1 MAELFETKRKETM
14 ATMIRTFFSHVLESI
29 KSLKRNGWMTIASA
43 SAVTIT
49 LVLVGIFMAVI
60 FNATKLAKDIE
71 ENVTVSVFV
80 DIGTTP
86 DEMQKLE
93 KELNKID
100 NVETISYSN
109 KDKQLKKI
117 QKQMGE
123 AWNLFEGDSNPLYD
137 VYYVSA
143 KEPSDTKE
151 ISAKAAKLSN
161 VFKADYGGVSSDKIF
176 SIASK
181 VRTWG
186 LGAAILLLFVAVFL
200 ISNTIRITILSRQR
214 EIQIMRLVGAK
225 NGYIRWPFFIEGAW
239 IGLIGSIIPILVLTF
254 GYQKFYTLFN
264 PQLLSSNYSLLK
276 PESFV
281 WQIDLLM
288 IVIGMTIGSLGSI
301 ISMRRFL
308 KI

>member
-1 MAELFETKRKETM
+1 MEELSEIKRKGNM
-14 ATMIRTFFSHVLESI
+14 VTMIRTFFSHVLESI
-29 KSLKRNGWMTIASA
+29 KSLKRNGWMTIASI

-49 LVLVGIFMAVI
+49 LVLVGVFMAVI

-80 DIGTTP
+80 DIGTTAE
-86 DEMQKLE
+86 EMQALE

-109 KDKQLKKI
+109 KDEQLKKI
-117 QKQMGE
+117 QEQMGE
-123 AWNLFEGDSNPLYD
+123 AWSLFEGDSNPLYD
-137 VYYVSA
+137 VYYISA

-151 ISAKAAKLSN
+151 IAKQAAKLPT

-176 SIASK
+176 NISSK
-181 VRTWG
+181 VKKWG
-186 LGAAILLLFVAVFL
+186 SGTAILLIFVAVFL

-225 NGYIRWPFFIEGAW
+225 NSYIRWPFFIEGAW
-239 IGLIGSIIPILVLTF
+239 IGLIGALIPMAVLTF
-254 GYQKFYTLFN
+254 GYERFYSIFN

-281 WQIDLLM
+281 WQLDGLL
-288 IVIGMTIGSLGSI
+288 IIIGMSIGSIGSI

>member
-1 MAELFETKRKETM
+1 
-14 ATMIRTFFSHVLESI
+14 MIRTFFSHVLESI

-93 KELNKID
+93 KDLNKIKD
-100 NVETISYSN
+100 VETISYSN
-109 KDKQLKKI
+109 KDQQLKKI

-137 VYYVSA
+137 VYLVSA
-143 KEPSDTKE
+143 KDPADTKK
-151 ISAKAAKLSN
+151 ISEKAAKLPN

-176 SIASK
+176 SLAGK

-186 LGAAILLLFVAVFL
+186 LGAALLLLFVAVFL

-239 IGLIGSIIPILVLTF
+239 IGLLGSIIPILLLTF
-254 GYQKFYTLFN
+254 GYQQFYNIFN
-264 PQLLSSNYSLLK
+264 RQLLQSNYSLLK

-281 WQIDLLM
+281 WQLDLLM
-288 IVIGMTIGSLGSI
+288 VVIGMTIGSLGSI

>member
-1 MAELFETKRKETM
+1 
-14 ATMIRTFFSHVLESI
+14 MIRTFFSHVLESI
-29 KSLKRNGWMTIASA
+29 KSLRRNGWMTIASA

-49 LVLVGIFMAVI
+49 LILVGIFMAVI

-71 ENVTVSVFV
+71 ENVIVSVFV
-80 DIGTTP
+80 DINTTP
-86 DEMQKLE
+86 EEMEKLE
-93 KELNKID
+93 QELNKLP

-117 QKQMGE
+117 QEQMGD

-143 KEPSDTKE
+143 KDPKDTKA
-151 ISAKAAKLSN
+151 ISKKAAKLPN

-176 SIASK
+176 SIAET

-186 LGAAILLLFVAVFL
+186 LGASLLLLFVAVFL
-200 ISNTIRITILSRQR
+200 ISNTIRITILSRKR

-225 NGYIRWPFFIEGAW
+225 NGFIRWPFFIEGAW
-239 IGLIGSIIPILVLTF
+239 IGLIGAIIPILLLTF
-254 GYQKFYTLFN
+254 GYQYFYNIFN
-264 PQLLSSNYSLLK
+264 PQLLRSNYSLLK
-276 PESFV
+276 PDSFV
-281 WQIDLLM
+281 WQLDLLM
-288 IVIGMTIGSLGSI
+288 VAVGMGIGSLGSI
-301 ISMRRFL
+301 ISMHRFL

>member
-1 MAELFETKRKETM
+1 
-14 ATMIRTFFSHVLESI
+14 
-29 KSLKRNGWMTIASA
+29 MTIASA

-49 LVLVGIFMAVI
+49 LVLVGIFMTVI

-109 KDKQLKKI
+109 KDQQLKKI
-117 QKQMGE
+117 QDQMGST
-123 AWNLFEGDSNPLYD
+123 WNLFEGDSNPLYD
-137 VYYVSA
+137 VYYISA
-143 KEPSDTKE
+143 NEPSDTKE
-151 ISAKAAKLSN
+151 ISEKAGKLPN

-176 SIASK
+176 NISAK

-186 LGAAILLLFVAVFL
+186 LGAAILLIFVAVFL

-239 IGLIGSIIPILVLTF
+239 IGLIGSIIPMVVITF
-254 GYQKFYTLFN
+254 GYQKFYGIFN

-281 WQIDLLM
+281 WQMDILM
-288 IVIGMTIGSLGSI
+288 VIIGMTIGSLGSI

>member
-93 KELNKID
+93 KELNKIKD
-100 NVETISYSN
+100 VETISYSN
-109 KDKQLKKI
+109 KDQQLKKI

-137 VYYVSA
+137 VYLVSA
-143 KEPSDTKE
+143 KDPADTKK
-151 ISAKAAKLSN
+151 ISEKAAKLPN

-176 SIASK
+176 SLAGK

-186 LGAAILLLFVAVFL
+186 LGAALLLLFVAVFL

-239 IGLIGSIIPILVLTF
+239 IGLLGSIIPILLLTF
-254 GYQKFYTLFN
+254 GYQQFYNIFN
-264 PQLLSSNYSLLK
+264 RQLLQSNYSLLK

-281 WQIDLLM
+281 WQLDLLM
-288 IVIGMTIGSLGSI
+288 VVIGMTIGSLGSI

>member
-1 MAELFETKRKETM
+1 
-14 ATMIRTFFSHVLESI
+14 
-29 KSLKRNGWMTIASA
+29 MTIASA

-93 KELNKID
+93 KDLNKIKD
-100 NVETISYSN
+100 VETISYSN
-109 KDKQLKKI
+109 KDQQLKKI

-137 VYYVSA
+137 VYLVSA
-143 KEPSDTKE
+143 KDPADTKK
-151 ISAKAAKLSN
+151 ISEKAAKLPN

-176 SIASK
+176 SLAGK

-186 LGAAILLLFVAVFL
+186 LGAALLLLFVAVFL

-239 IGLIGSIIPILVLTF
+239 IGLLGSIIPILLLTF
-254 GYQKFYTLFN
+254 GYQQFYNIFN
-264 PQLLSSNYSLLK
+264 RQLLQSNYSLLK

-281 WQIDLLM
+281 WQLDLLM
-288 IVIGMTIGSLGSI
+288 VVIGMTIGSLGSI

>member
-1 MAELFETKRKETM
+1 MV
-14 ATMIRTFFSHVLESI
+14 TMIRTLFSHTIESI

-49 LVLVGIFMAVI
+49 LLLVGLFMAVI

-71 ENVTVSVFV
+71 ENVIVSVFV
-80 DIGTTP
+80 DIGTQP
-86 DEMQKLE
+86 EEMEKLE
-93 KELNKID
+93 KELNNLD

-109 KDKQLKKI
+109 KDQQLKKI
-117 QKQMGE
+117 QEQMGE
-123 AWNLFEGDSNPLYD
+123 AWGLFAGDSNPLYD

-151 ISAKAAKLSN
+151 ISKQASELPN

-176 SIASK
+176 NIANT
-181 VRTWG
+181 VQTWG
-186 LGAAILLLFVAVFL
+186 VGVAILLLFVAIFL
-200 ISNTIRITILSRQR
+200 ISNTVRITIISRQR

-239 IGLIGSIIPILVLTF
+239 IGLIGSIVPMIILTI
-254 GYQKFYTLFN
+254 GYQKFYTFFN
-264 PQLLSSNYSLLK
+264 PQLLRSNYSFLK
-276 PESFV
+276 PDVFI
-281 WQIDLLM
+281 WKLDILM
-288 IVIGMTIGSLGSI
+288 VGIGMVIGSTGSV